1 MILTIWR
8 FFKAKSNILWIL
20 NIIKIKISMIGVS
33 KEYQIKT
40 KKVQE
45 QWLRLKVTF
54 LFFYW
59 VELTFGGEGIKIWW
73 GGGGGGGKIK
83 FLAGLGDSPHR
94 PSRENHA
101 VLKKCSFF
109 SYSLLPKI
117 IKFRRASLRL
127 VFLIKI
133 VCNQF
138 LLLKKY
144 RLWHWIRSFVWFIP
158 TDLESV
164 IFDYPTSY
172 KIPIAVESVEIL
184 KSLKWKKEC
193 EKE

>member
-1 MILTIWR
+1 MILTVWR
-8 FFKAKSNILWIL
+8 FFKAKSSILWIL
-20 NIIKIKISMIGVS
+20 NIIKIKISMICVS

-45 QWLRLKVTF
+45 QWRRLKVTF

-73 GGGGGGGKIK
+73 GGGGGKIK

-101 VLKKCSFF
+101 VLKKCPFF

-158 TDLESV
+158 TDLKSV
-164 IFDYPTSY
+164 IFDYLTSY
-172 KIPIAVESVEIL
+172 KIQIWVESVEIL

>member
-1 MILTIWR
+1 MTVWR
-8 FFKAKSNILWIL
+8 FFKAKSSILWIL
-20 NIIKIKISMIGVS
+20 NIIKIKISMICVS

-59 VELTFGGEGIKIWW
+59 VELTFGGEGIEIWW
-73 GGGGGGGKIK
+73 GGGGGKIK

-101 VLKKCSFF
+101 VLKKCPFF

-158 TDLESV
+158 TDLKSV
-164 IFDYPTSY
+164 IFDYLTSY
-172 KIPIAVESVEIL
+172 KIQIWVESVEIL

>member
-1 MILTIWR
+1 MILTVWR
-8 FFKAKSNILWIL
+8 FFKAKSSILWIL
-20 NIIKIKISMIGVS
+20 NIIKIKISMICVS

-59 VELTFGGEGIKIWW
+59 VELTFGGEGIEIWW
-73 GGGGGGGKIK
+73 GGGGGKIK

-101 VLKKCSFF
+101 VLKKCPFF

-144 RLWHWIRSFVWFIP
+144 RLWHWIRSFAWFIP
-158 TDLESV
+158 TDLKSV
-164 IFDYPTSY
+164 IFDYLTSY
-172 KIPIAVESVEIL
+172 KIQIWVESVEIL